1 MRVWRS
7 APEIAEI
14 TIADEVAERRF
25 LEWLARDDNG
35 EMTDLV
41 WQFCLTP
48 PEMGG
53 LGALPEDMDTVTQLH
68 AGIGDRL
75 HGLLTA
81 YDRR

>member
-7 APEIAEI
+7 APEITEI
-14 TIADEVAERRF
+14 TVADETAEMQF

-41 WQFCLTP
+41 WTWCLTP

-53 LGALPEDMDTVTQLH
+53 LGALPDDMDTVTRLH

-75 HGLLTA
+75 QGLLA
-81 YDRR
+81 GQGE